1 MKLLIFV
8 ARLDFRISGPQ
19 RRSIAPPA
27 RLLRAS
33 GASGVI
39 SISAESPFPG
49 NVDLEKVFLPP
60 LTSLERADS
69 RKWIR
74 FHSLR
79 APLFVALRHLSS
91 SVFALTALS
100 SASPANRRRASY
112 QKVEEVSSLTLRALR
127 RRIISCR
134 RDNHPS
140 ALNLG
145 R

>member
-8 ARLDFRISGPQ
+8 ARLDFRISGAQ

-60 LTSLERADS
+60 PSSSHQSGKSRFQEVDPLPLTP
-69 RKWIR
+69 
-74 FHSLR
+74 
-79 APLFVALRHLSS
+79 APLLVALRHLHP
-91 SVFALTALS
+91 SVSAALS
-100 SASPANRRRASY
+100 SASPADRRRAS
-112 QKVEEVSSLTLRALR
+112 
-127 RRIISCR
+127 
-134 RDNHPS
+134 
-140 ALNLG
+140 
-145 R
+145 